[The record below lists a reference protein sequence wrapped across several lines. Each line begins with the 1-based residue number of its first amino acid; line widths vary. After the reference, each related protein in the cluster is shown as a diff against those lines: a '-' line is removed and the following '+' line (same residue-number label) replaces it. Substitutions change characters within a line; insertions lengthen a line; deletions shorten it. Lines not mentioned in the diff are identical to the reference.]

1 MVALVLNTNNY
12 NFVDK
17 SSGENVTG
25 SSVTFVTK
33 QDINGKST
41 YIVSKQ
47 NSSSMSEMTSLFPV
61 VPGIYD
67 IEFEVLPSVGNKMR
81 AKISK
86 SELLSDIDLGI

>member
-1 MVALVLNTNNY
+1 MVALVLSTNSY

-17 SSGENVTG
+17 ITGENVTG

-47 NSSSMSEMTSLFPV
+47 NSSNMSKMSSLFPV

-67 IEFEVLPSVGNKMR
+67 IEFEVLPYGNKVKT
-81 AKISK
+81 KISK